1 MAKVVTISEA
11 ASLAFHAIVLIAG
24 ADKLVNVNQIAEATA
39 SSKNHLAKV
48 MQRLVKSGLVS
59 STRGPAGGFVLK
71 KPASDINLY
80 DVYYAVEGP
89 IELQDCPLDRPI
101 CPFDKCIMGGT
112 IHKGTIHKL
121 TNDFKKYLIDS
132 KVSSF
137 I

>member
-1 MAKVVTISEA
+1 MAKVVTLSEA
-11 ASLAFHAIVLIAG
+11 ASLAIHAVVLIAG
-24 ADKLVNVNQIAEATA
+24 SEKLVNVNKIAAATE

-71 KPASDINLY
+71 KSAEEITLY
-80 DVYYAVEGP
+80 DIYFAIEGP

-101 CPFDKCIMGGT
+101 CPFDKCIMGG
-112 IHKGTIHKL
+112 IIHKL
-121 TNDFKKYLIDS
+121 TNDFKKYLMDS
-132 KVSSF
+132 KVSTF